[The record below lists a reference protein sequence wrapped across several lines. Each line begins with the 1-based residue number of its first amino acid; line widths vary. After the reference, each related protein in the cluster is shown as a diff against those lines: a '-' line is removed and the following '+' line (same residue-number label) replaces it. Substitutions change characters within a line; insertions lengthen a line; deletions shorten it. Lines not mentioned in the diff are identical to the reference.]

1 MKKLEKTM
9 NNQLTVFTKPWSQK
23 PLPELAQFVKELE
36 FDGVELP
43 VRPGFQVTPETV
55 RTGLPEAAKIFADY
69 GVKIGSVAGSADE
82 AMIAACGEAGVPIL
96 RIMAKIDMN
105 LGYHATE
112 KKFRKEYD
120 ALLPL
125 LAQYDVKLG
134 VQNHAGNF
142 IGSAIGLMHLIE
154 NYEPK
159 YIGAVLDL
167 AHCSFAGEPSPIA
180 IDVAWSHL
188 ILVNLKNGYWQR
200 TSAPEAE
207 EAHWQ
212 GYWTTGRH
220 GLTSWREG
228 VNELKQRN
236 YKGDICLTAEY
247 SAPRQ
252 VEAELEKEA
261 IVNRLIT
268 EDIAYIKS
276 LL

>member
-1 MKKLEKTM
+1 M
-9 NNQLTVFTKPWSQK
+9 NNQLTVFTKPWPGK
-23 PLPELAQFVKELE
+23 PLPELAKFVKELG

-43 VRPGFQVTPETV
+43 VRPGFQVTPDTV
-55 RTGLPEAAKIFADY
+55 EKGLPEAAKIFAAY
-69 GVKIGSVAGSADE
+69 GVKIASVAGSTDE
-82 AMIAACGEAGVPIL
+82 TMIAACGEAGVPIL

-112 KKFRKEYD
+112 EKFRKEYD

-125 LAQYDVKLG
+125 LDQYSVRLG

-154 NYEPK
+154 NYESK
-159 YIGAVLDL
+159 HIGAVLDL
-167 AHCSFAGEPSPIA
+167 AHCSLAGEPSPIA
-180 IDVAWSHL
+180 IDIAWSHL

-200 TSAPEAE
+200 TTAPEAE

-220 GLTSWREG
+220 GLTSWRE
-228 VNELKQRN
+228 VVDVLRQRD

-252 VEAELEKEA
+252 VEDALKKEA
-261 IVNRLIT
+261 IVNRLIA
-268 EDIAYIKS
+268 EDIAYVRS